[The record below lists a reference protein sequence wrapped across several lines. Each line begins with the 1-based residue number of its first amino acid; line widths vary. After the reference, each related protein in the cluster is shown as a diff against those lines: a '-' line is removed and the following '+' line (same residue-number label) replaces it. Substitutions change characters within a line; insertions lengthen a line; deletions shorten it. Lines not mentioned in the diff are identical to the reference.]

1 MLCERQ
7 RTSRQAGSC
16 TEALG
21 TWLFNFNMQQGQAER
36 IWEWLNCLPQ
46 RKSGIGKGKGA
57 AIAKCSEVL
66 GRRGHIDYI
75 FNISLIFC
83 SEYSAIWVES
93 TQKGLKSSSWK
104 QERPGSRFLIPITAT
119 WIQEGCGSLSVRD
132 SLSAVMQQR
141 TDFSPLVSCF
151 WGEKLSGAWFW
162 PLGGMEIQNKLIE
175 SSTAALI

>member
-36 IWEWLNCLPQ
+36 IWEWLDCPPQ

-93 TQKGLKSSSWK
+93 TQKGSKIQQLETTKTWQQIPDPNHSHMNPRRLWIALC
-104 QERPGSRFLIPITAT
+104 ERLLVCSDATKNRFQPPGFLLLGREA
-119 WIQEGCGSLSVRD
+119 VR
-132 SLSAVMQQR
+132 
-141 TDFSPLVSCF
+141 
-151 WGEKLSGAWFW
+151 G
-162 PLGGMEIQNKLIE
+162 LILAPRRDGNSE
-175 SSTAALI
+175 